1 MAASP
6 SSQVPSTSFPPS
18 PSPPKI
24 SDVLVRW
31 RARLLTDILYSS
43 GIGLY
48 IALHLV
54 RRGAKVYLA
63 ARSEEKAAH
72 AIARMEREGLGEHP
86 GEFIWLPIDLTDP
99 NRAKAAAEWFIKRE
113 YKLDILGT

>member
-1 MAASP
+1 MSSP
-6 SSQVPSTSFPPS
+6 QTSGVSCTLACTTANGHPSFGGC
-18 PSPPKI
+18 
-24 SDVLVRW
+24 
-31 RARLLTDILYSS
+31 SS

-72 AIARMEREGLGEHP
+72 AIARMENEGLGEHP
-86 GEFIWLPIDLTDP
+86 GELVWLPIDLTDP
-99 NRAKAAAEWFIKRE
+99 HKAKAAAEWFIKRE
-113 YKLDILGT
+113 NKLDILGA